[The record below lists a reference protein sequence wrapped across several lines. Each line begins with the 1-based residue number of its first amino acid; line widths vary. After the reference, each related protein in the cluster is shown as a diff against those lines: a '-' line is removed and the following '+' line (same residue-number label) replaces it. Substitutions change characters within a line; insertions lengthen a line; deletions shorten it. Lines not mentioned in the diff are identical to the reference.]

1 MLDARGKWVARI
13 AAHALDVGVAQ
24 VEACLVE
31 ASHIVNSFF
40 GADGQRHTKLVFT
53 RVPAPADGRPA
64 SVALVTDER
73 PALTGRAVYFARLD
87 PEKPVTSI
95 AIEVELT
102 FGTITE
108 GLAIDGLQ
116 QVLDTVVVPSLRAD
130 AYGWSKRVP
139 APASADFFAALGKCS
154 SSFAAAIG
162 GLRGGMELAKPG
174 DALRA
179 LGAGG
184 TADLSRAAEDSAVVH
199 ECEEVM
205 EDWCA
210 QTTRLLND
218 TDERHAEPED
228 TGPSTE
234 LTYWRTRMT
243 RLNSITEQ
251 LKLPA
256 CRAVVSVLGL
266 AKSRVLKR
274 WKALDNQVTDATNEA
289 KDNVKYL
296 STLEKY
302 IEPLYSGTPAS
313 ICDSLPALLT
323 NVRMMQAVARHY
335 NTEERMTALL
345 RKITNQMIH
354 NCRDFVTRDAGCW
367 EQPPE
372 QLVGR
377 LEACLRLHEA
387 YRAQYDSTR
396 AVAWRAS
403 IELTNGHAAGARV
416 HADARGAAGA
426 RPSPFDFNEQAIFG
440 RLELFSRRV
449 EKLIDMF
456 RTIHQFSELSNH
468 KIEGLDAVL
477 SNLFSVV
484 DELRRKPYDV
494 LNFTNNQFDRD
505 YLEFNA
511 NIHELESSLQGF
523 INHSFETTPTT
534 DHALSLLRQ
543 FQAIM
548 QRESLKDDLDS
559 KLALIFS
566 NFNAD
571 LEAVQRVYE
580 RQKSNPAAVRN
591 APPVAGN
598 IAWARQLLRRIE
610 APMRNFQANSTLMAT
625 REAKKITKVYNKVAR
640 TIIEFETLWHL
651 AWTKSIESSKIGL
664 NATLLVLHPA
674 DRRIYVNFDPEI
686 LQLLRETKSLLR
698 MGAEVPESAQAV
710 LLIEP
715 KLKAY
720 RSKLSHALGEY
731 EATVARISPVLVSIF
746 RPHLEQMEAAIA
758 PGLTLLTWSSMNID
772 MYLASVHASLFK
784 LNELVS
790 KADDIALNR
799 IGRNLH
805 IVRTMQLVHLPDEGS
820 GAGST
825 SPAHFVEMQRRRL
838 ADASIVLLA
847 KNDEVIEAVGDLV
860 AMIAGASVLHVPS
873 KPVQLAE
880 QAANAA
886 AGGAAQPAVQIDPV
900 ELERIRAHF
909 ADQIYEAMLAATYR
923 SLETLKDRIGTRA
936 SGGVLSVERPLF
948 DVNVNLAVPEIILS
962 PGLDE
967 IQEAVNKAS
976 RLVLDVSKQLAR
988 WGSAGAPVHERIAR
1002 DKEIVKVV
1010 LLLTSSLEG
1019 AKRGVLD
1026 FLVTFAKYEWLWK
1039 EEMGV
1044 AYAHF
1049 LESHPQLDDFEA
1061 ELKKYVAIEAEI
1073 AQIPPL
1079 HNIGAISLDT
1089 KPLKAAFQAEAGA
1102 WKAQYAKN
1110 LHSQAH
1116 AQLSRLTQWMH
1127 DMARNL
1133 RREVTDLDDVRFA
1146 VDNLQL
1152 VRSKEAALDSEFAP
1166 VEEMYAMLQRYNV
1179 HIPKEEVDVVTD
1191 LRYSWKKL
1199 KKIADE
1205 LQEHLGRM
1213 QAPFKKNLVRNVKLF
1228 VVDVFQFRN
1237 DFEATGPGVPG
1248 VAPQEAEE
1256 RLRRYQRLFEERE
1269 RKWDAYEAGERL
1281 FGLPVTEYPELVK
1294 TKQELQLLE
1303 KLYNLYGAVIST
1315 VGDYNE
1321 MLWADVPANLSAMV
1335 AKISDFQLAVRR
1347 MPKALREWDAF
1358 VELKRTIDTFLESL
1372 PLVQMLTH
1380 PGMRLRHWE
1389 SLCKVANVD
1398 LAVGSESFTLQA
1410 LLDADL
1416 LEYREDVE
1424 EIANAA
1430 VKELQI
1436 EEKLAGVST
1445 DWSDRTLSFSQFK
1458 ARGPI
1463 ILSGGATAE
1472 LMELLEEAQMVLGS
1486 MMASRY
1492 VAPFKED
1499 VQEWITKLST
1509 VSEIVESWVQ
1519 VQSMWMYLEAVFTSG
1534 DIAKQLPGESKRFQG
1549 IDKNWMKIMQKAN
1562 EQPIVVQYC
1571 YGNDVLQQLLP
1582 HLLEQ
1587 LEMCQK
1593 ALSGYL
1599 DQKRAAFPRFYFVSD
1614 PNLLE
1619 ILSQGSN
1626 PEAIQPHLQSVFD
1639 SIESVTFAR
1648 ADRSRIEVISSN
1660 DGQSVTLLKGCK
1672 AEGNIEDWLNAL
1684 LREMRDTIKAIVRA
1698 AADDCEVLTTT
1709 DLTNKY
1715 AAQVSLIAIQFKWTA
1730 DCEDALFRAK
1740 AEKGIMGQTNKK
1752 NQARLNELVAMN
1764 LQPDEA
1770 LRKFGKWTRRKI
1782 ETMITVDVHQRDVW
1796 EEIVKRKVR
1805 DTEDF
1810 EWQKQARFYWRY
1822 DLDYAMISVAD
1833 VDFKYCNEY
1842 LGVKERLV
1850 ITPLT
1855 DRCYITLAQALG
1867 MFLGGAPA
1875 GPAGTGKTETTK
1887 DMGCTLG
1894 KYVVVTNCSD
1904 QMDYRIMGNI
1914 LKGLAQSGCWGCFD
1928 EFNRIDLEVLSV
1940 VAQQVMSV
1948 LVAIREDRKTFQF
1961 TDGQVIALDKE
1972 VGFFITMNPGYA
1984 GRQELP
1990 ENLKSL
1996 FRGVTMMVPD
2006 REIIMKVKLI
2016 ACGYRDATLLA
2027 KKFNVLYKLCEEQL
2041 SKQAHYDFGL
2051 RNILA
2056 VLRTAGASKREQ
2068 QDKPELELLMRSL
2081 RDMNLSKFVAED
2093 VPLFMSTIED
2103 LFPGMHADKK
2113 KHPEVEEAIGAVVRS
2128 SGLQAH
2134 GAWLLK
2140 IVQVYEMALV
2150 RHSVMSVGPS
2160 GVGKTRLTETL
2171 HRALSSCAPSL
2182 DLPPMVGQPHRESR
2196 MNPKAITSPQMFG
2209 ALDVIANEWTEGIF
2223 AQLWRKA
2230 NKDKKNFTWI
2240 VLDGPV
2246 DAIWIENLNTVM
2258 DDNRILTLANN
2269 DRIPMLRPN
2278 VTLNFEVEDLRNA
2291 SPATVS
2297 RAGIIYISENDLGWA
2312 PYVASW
2318 CRNTEVAS
2326 FGQALRPLFE
2336 QYVDP
2341 LLDFIRKE
2349 CSQKMA
2355 CAPIALLQ
2363 SMCTLLDGLVPLLP
2377 NVETLSKQHVVR
2389 VFTYA
2394 LIWTVGAILENADR
2408 ARVDSFL
2415 REHALDLP
2423 PPGDVGGHDDTVYD
2437 YFVDEKT
2444 CEWAHWERRV
2454 PEWSYA
2460 GTDLASDFPTITIP
2474 TVDSVRTI
2482 FTLETSIRRGRAV
2495 LLIGGPGTA
2504 KTTSI
2509 LQVLAKQDQA
2519 KTLAKKVSF
2528 SAATTPLI
2536 FQKTIEGSVE
2546 KRQGKTFGPPGG
2558 KNMLV
2563 FVDDISMPQINSW
2576 GDQPTLEI
2584 VRQLVEQGGLYN
2596 LQKPGEIM
2604 QIVDLLV
2611 LGCMLQPGG
2620 GKQDIPNRAKRHFH
2634 LMNVP
2639 LPGPASIAQIFG
2651 SLVRIHFPD
2660 APVGDGARPIGDD
2673 VLALSRRLVELTV
2686 AVWDAVKAKMLPT
2699 PSKFHYI
2706 FNLRDLSR
2714 VFQGIFSCP
2723 VGEVLGSEAVLLQ
2736 LWRHEATRVFQD
2748 RLIDAADKA
2757 WFDASVSRLIE
2768 ERLGAARGLHKTPV
2782 AFFVDFLRP
2791 APEDAETGEALPPP
2805 KVYEPVPNGNF
2816 DVLREVIGGYMARF
2830 RESNKL
2836 QGVSLVLF
2844 DDALHHFM
2852 RISRIIRTARGSA
2865 LLVGVGGSGKQS
2877 LSRLASYMAEA
2888 TIAQITLTKQYNANN
2903 LLEDFKPLY
2912 RTAGVL
2918 NRSCSFIFTDKE
2930 IKEEDFLEYLNIFL
2944 NTGELPNLFARDEVD
2959 GILGE
2964 VARPYGDLHRGHEP
2978 TQDDLWAFF
2987 LKRVRANLHLVL
2999 CFSPVGAKF
3008 RERAQKFPGLINNC
3022 TIDWF
3027 LPWPQQAL
3035 IDVAASGFE
3044 GFTELQAVGEVRSA
3058 LIGHMAHIHNA
3069 VRDSTTEY
3077 FERYRR
3083 YAYVTPKSFLSF
3095 VGAYQDVYRKK
3106 VAHVEMLASNINTGL
3121 TKLVEAGEDV
3131 AKMKIELKEKEKGL
3145 VVAQEKSAVLLQEIT
3160 TNTAKAEKKKAEVQ
3174 GVKDVLAAEADVIA
3188 GQKADVERD
3197 LAAAQPALDEAEN
3210 ALKAINAK
3218 DIQLLKQLKSPPEI
3232 IRRIF
3237 DCVLILLGG
3246 DIVPCA
3252 LVKPKERF
3260 TLEASWS
3267 LALPMMGKSTF
3278 LEDIM
3283 HFDRDAINDETVE
3296 LLHPYISAEDFTY
3309 DDAKKAS
3316 GNVAGLCTW
3325 VRAMD
3330 MYTTIA
3336 KVVKPKMEQL
3346 RVAENK
3352 LKVANAKLAKA
3363 QGELDGVQ
3371 TELHSMQ
3378 IQFDDAMATKQRIQ
3392 DDADATQK
3400 RMDSANKLIN
3410 GLAGERDRWTNLS
3423 EYFADEIRRLTGD
3436 VALSCAFIEYVG
3448 PFNADFRETL
3458 LARFYTDCQQRHI
3471 PVTDALSVTKF
3482 MADESTIGDWA
3493 LEGLP
3498 SDELS
3503 VQNGIMV
3510 TRSSKWPLLIDPQ
3523 GQGLQWLKN
3532 REHVNGLKVTQLIEK
3547 KFRNHLEDAM
3557 SFGTPLVIENVEEE
3571 LDPIIDPVLDRQ
3583 VQRKGR
3589 ALVIVLA
3596 DKECEYSEAFKLFLT
3611 SKIAN
3616 PHFSPELCAQ
3626 LTVINFTVTM
3636 GGLEQQLLARTLQHE
3651 RAELEEQRQKLVED
3665 VNSNQK
3671 ILKQLEDDLLF
3682 RLANSTGNLLDDT
3695 ELMEVLNNTKTT
3707 SAEVKEKLANAAD
3720 TDKRINVAREEYRP
3734 VATRGSLLYFLI
3746 TDMANINPMYQ
3757 TSLTQFLGLFDASI
3771 VSSEK
3776 TANMLAS
3783 KRTGAI
3789 IEYMTF
3795 YVTCYVQR
3803 GLFEAH
3809 RLVWVLM
3816 LTMRIEGAAEQL
3828 APSYVQC
3835 LLKAGGA
3842 LDIKSERPKPCSW
3855 LPDASWLNLIQLG
3868 ATVSALRDV
3877 CDSFVRNDGL
3887 WKAWYDEDAPETA
3900 KVPEYEERLSAF
3912 EKLLVV
3918 RCVREDRTL
3927 LSVSAY
3933 ITESLGQR
3941 YMDSRPLDLR
3951 ATEEEASH
3959 KTPLI
3964 ALLSQGADPTGVI
3977 MELAKKKK
3985 KQVQSISMGQG
3996 QEPAARKLIQ
4006 IGTSVGSWVMLQNCH
4021 LGLKFMVEIEQTI
4034 LKMDEQVNAAF
4045 RLWVTCEPHPKFP
4058 IGLLQ
4063 LSIKIT
4069 NEAPAGIRAGLKG
4082 SYAWLNQDVLDA
4094 VSQPQWKTMLFALCF
4109 MHTVVQERRKFGPL
4123 GFNVPYEFN
4132 QSDLSASVQFM
4143 QNHLNDVETKKRPV
4157 DWTVVNYMVC
4167 EVQYGGR
4174 ITDDWDR
4181 RLFNT
4186 YGIAWLTSRILQP
4199 TFSFYELGSLRYAI
4213 PTGNMGDI
4221 DTFRR
4226 YIEAMPLIDNPEVFG
4241 LHTNADLAYRTMQT
4255 NVVLETILDV
4265 QPKESGGGGGLTREE
4280 IVLRQAEDLQVKLPA
4295 DFKRDVVN
4303 AQIKAIGGMSR
4314 PLNICLSQEVDRLQR
4329 VIGIVR
4335 RMIINLKLA
4344 IAGTIVMSAEL
4355 SQMLDALFMARVP
4368 AFWQNVSQLIM
4379 PNIGL
4384 WWVNILSRNEQ
4395 LVHWLQSNRP
4405 HAFWLTGFFNPQGFL
4420 TANRQEVC
4428 RRHAKENW
4436 ALDDM
4441 VDASEVL
4448 KSEKDDLRRGPEEG
4462 VYIYGLFL
4470 DGCKWDK
4477 GKDRLVDSDP
4487 KVLYAQLPVIHIGAV
4502 LGVNKRFSPNEVYSC
4517 PLYKTPKRTG
4527 LNFVTAIELRTD
4539 EPPFKWV
4546 LRGVCLLCSKD

>member
-1 MLDARGKWVARI
+1 MGDARQKWIVKAVSHAFDIPNSTVEECIRDQSTQALLTGFFGGEPTGATRIIFYRQKRDRVGNGGEAYENGGPEELFVTSGDTDRLKSRAIFFVRVCEKAVSASTVDTDLNCGIIEGLPVANMRSLVTEVYTPVLTAGFAAWDKKMSAEAKDDMYGVLDRFSSLLGDVIDSLANGLELKKPSAGITITDGEVAKAAADQRYI
-13 AAHALDVGVAQ
+13 AAY
-24 VEACLVE
+24 EE
-31 ASHIVNSFF
+31 IV
-40 GADGQRHTKLVFT
+40 
-53 RVPAPADGRPA
+53 
-64 SVALVTDER
+64 
-73 PALTGRAVYFARLD
+73 
-87 PEKPVTSI
+87 
-95 AIEVELT
+95 
-102 FGTITE
+102 
-108 GLAIDGLQ
+108 
-116 QVLDTVVVPSLRAD
+116 
-130 AYGWSKRVP
+130 
-139 APASADFFAALGKCS
+139 
-154 SSFAAAIG
+154 
-162 GLRGGMELAKPG
+162 
-174 DALRA
+174 
-179 LGAGG
+179 
-184 TADLSRAAEDSAVVH
+184 
-199 ECEEVM
+199 
-205 EDWCA
+205 EDWCN
-210 QTTRLLND
+210 QVDRLLAE
-218 TDERHAEPED
+218 TDDNRNEPD
-228 TGPSTE
+228 DAGPSTE
-234 LTYWRTRMT
+234 LEYWRSRMGKF
-243 RLNSITEQ
+243 NSITEQ
-251 LKLPA
+251 LKQPA
-256 CRAVVSVLGL
+256 CKLPLAVLGL
-266 AKSRVLKR
+266 AKARVMKR
-274 WKALDNQVTDATNEA
+274 WRTLDNAITDATNEA

-302 IEPLYSGTPAS
+302 IEPLYTGDPHTIIDA
-313 ICDSLPALLT
+313 LPGLLNNT
-323 NVRMMQAVARHY
+323 RMMLTIARY
-335 NTEERMTALL
+335 YSTRERMSLL
-345 RKITNQMIH
+345 FRKVTNQMIA
-354 NCRDFVTRDAGCW
+354 NCREHVMAGGILW
-367 EQPPE
+367 SQPTHE
-372 QLVGR
+372 LIAR
-377 LEACLRLHEA
+377 LDACLTLHEN
-387 YRAQYDSTR
+387 YLEQYHATR
-396 AVAWRAS
+396 AKL
-403 IELTNGHAAGARV
+403 EET
-416 HADARGAAGA
+416 
-426 RPSPFDFNEQAIFG
+426 PSGKQFDFDVPKIFG
-440 RLELFSRRV
+440 KFELFQRRID
-449 EKLIDMF
+449 KLIEMF
-456 RTIHQFSELSNH
+456 RIFDQFSALARHNVEGMDGFISNFFGIMEEF
-468 KIEGLDAVL
+468 K
-477 SNLFSVV
+477 
-484 DELRRKPYDV
+484 RKPYD
-494 LNFTNNQFDRD
+494 LLDFTNNQFDRD
-505 YLEFNA
+505 YLEFSA

-523 INHSFETTPTT
+523 INQSFESISSTEN
-534 DHALSLLRQ
+534 ALMLLKQ
-543 FQAIM
+543 FQLIM
-548 QRESLKDDLDS
+548 QRPSLREDLDS
-559 KLALIFS
+559 KLTLIFH
-566 NFNAD
+566 NYTID
-571 LEAVQRVYE
+571 LETVQRLYE
-580 RQKSNPAAVRN
+580 KQKSSTPAVRN
-591 APPVAGN
+591 MPPVSAN
-598 IAWARQLLRRIE
+598 VAWARQLMRRIE
-610 APMRNFQANSTLMAT
+610 VPMHKFQANSALMQA
-625 REAKKITKVYNKVAR
+625 REAKKITKTYNKIAR
-640 TIIEFETLWHL
+640 TIIEFETLWKL
-651 AWTKSIESSKIGL
+651 AWAKGIDSARAGL
-664 NATLLVLHPA
+664 HATLLVRHPNNNKLYA
-674 DRRIYVNFDPEI
+674 NFDPEI
-686 LQLLRETKSLLR
+686 LQLLRETKCLMR
-698 MGAEVPESAQAV
+698 MGEDVPEAARMV
-710 LLIEP
+710 LLQED
-715 KLKAY
+715 KLKSY
-720 RSKLSHALGEY
+720 YNKLSYALGEY
-731 EATVARISPVLVSIF
+731 EALNARLHPLTHPLLK
-746 RPHLEQMEAAIA
+746 PHLADMDAVLQ
-758 PGLTLLTWSSMNID
+758 PGMVTLTWTSMNID
-772 MYLASVHASLFK
+772 GYVHSIHAALFK
-784 LNELVS
+784 LNDLVNKIHDLVHNRIDRNVHLIS
-790 KADDIALNR
+790 DLDLVDLKADESFTLDRFVSAQEKHMKELTVVMRSKSMEVEAAVTDLI
-799 IGRNLH
+799 
-805 IVRTMQLVHLPDEGS
+805 HLIQAFPREHVQAEVPD
-820 GAGST
+820 
-825 SPAHFVEMQRRRL
+825 
-838 ADASIVLLA
+838 
-847 KNDEVIEAVGDLV
+847 DEVRKV
-860 AMIAGASVLHVPS
+860 
-873 KPVQLAE
+873 
-880 QAANAA
+880 
-886 AGGAAQPAVQIDPV
+886 
-900 ELERIRAHF
+900 RAHF
-909 ADQIYEAMLAATYR
+909 AGKLYEAVLHATSHSLNKVKDRVGSRTSGGFLYLERPFFDVQVELDIPEVVMNPPLDDIQLAIYKCSKAILACSKSVPIWASEVMSGEPMYEMVSKDRDIVR
-923 SLETLKDRIGTRA
+923 SL
-936 SGGVLSVERPLF
+936 
-948 DVNVNLAVPEIILS
+948 
-962 PGLDE
+962 
-967 IQEAVNKAS
+967 
-976 RLVLDVSKQLAR
+976 
-988 WGSAGAPVHERIAR
+988 
-1002 DKEIVKVV
+1002 
-1010 LLLTSSLEG
+1010 LLLRGSIEG
-1019 AKRGVLD
+1019 AKRQVHDYLQA
-1026 FLVTFAKYEWLWK
+1026 FTKYDWLWK
-1039 EEMGV
+1039 GNMQQ
-1044 AYAHF
+1044 AYEAF
-1049 LESHPQLDDFEA
+1049 MAKDPSLEDFEL
-1061 ELKKYVAIEAEI
+1061 ELKRYVDVEAEI
-1073 AQIPPL
+1073 TKIAPV
-1079 HNIGAISLDT
+1079 HNIGALSLET
-1089 KPLKAAFQAEAGA
+1089 GPLKSSLMSEANA
-1102 WKAQYAKN
+1102 WKAQYAQN
-1110 LHSQAH
+1110 LHRQARTELDRISQW
-1116 AQLSRLTQWMH
+1116 LH
-1127 DMARNL
+1127 DMNRNL
-1133 RREVTDLDDVRFA
+1133 KREVNDLDDVRSA
-1146 VDNLQL
+1146 VTYLEQL
-1152 VRSKEAALDSEFAP
+1152 RDKEANLDAEYGP
-1166 VEEMYAMLQRYNV
+1166 VEDMYALLARYDV
-1179 HIPKEEVDVVTD
+1179 PVPKEETDIVTD

-1199 KKIADE
+1199 KKLAGD
-1205 LQEHLGRM
+1205 LQEHLSQM
-1213 QAPFKKNLVRNVKLF
+1213 QAPFKKNLVRNIKLF
-1228 VVDVFQFRN
+1228 VVDVIQFRN
-1237 DFEATGPGVPG
+1237 DFEANGPMVPG
-1248 VAPQEAEE
+1248 VAPMEADE
-1256 RLRRYQRLFEERE
+1256 RLRKFQRLFEERE
-1269 RKWDAYEAGERL
+1269 RKWTAYSEGQKL

-1303 KLYNLYGAVIST
+1303 KLYGLYTEVINT
-1315 VGDYNE
+1315 VSDFKE
-1321 MLWADVPANLSAMV
+1321 VLWADVKDELDMMTT
-1335 AKISDFQLAVRR
+1335 KISEFQNGCKK

-1358 VELKRTIDTFLESL
+1358 IEMKKTIDDFLESL
-1372 PLVQMLTH
+1372 PMVQDLTH
-1380 PGMRLRHWE
+1380 QGMRDRHWTALE
-1389 SLCKVANVD
+1389 KVCGQELPVH
-1398 LAVGSESFTLQA
+1398 SETFKLSG
-1410 LLDADL
+1410 LLDANL
-1416 LEYREDVE
+1416 LEFREDVE
-1424 EIANAA
+1424 EIANSA

-1436 EEKLAGVST
+1436 EEKLAGIAS
-1445 DWSDRTLSFSQFK
+1445 DWSDKTLQFSAFK
-1458 ARGPI
+1458 TRGNI
-1463 ILSGGATAE
+1463 ILNGGATAE

-1486 MMASRY
+1486 LMASRY

-1509 VSEIVESWVQ
+1509 VSEILESWVQ

-1549 IDKNWMKIMQKAN
+1549 IDKNWVKIMSKAN

-1639 SIESVTFAR
+1639 SIEYVEFHKQERTQIQTIFSGVGESIVL
-1648 ADRSRIEVISSN
+1648 RSRV
-1660 DGQSVTLLKGCK
+1660 K

-1684 LREMRDTIKAIVRA
+1684 LREMQNSLRAIVREA
-1698 AADDCEVLTTT
+1698 AGDCEVLDTA
-1709 DLTNKY
+1709 DLTHKY
-1715 AAQVSLIAIQFKWTA
+1715 QAQVSLIAIQFKWTA

-1752 NQARLNELVAMN
+1752 NQARLNDLVAMN
-1764 LQPDEA
+1764 MLKDDD

-1822 DLDYAMISVAD
+1822 DMDYAMISVAD

-2006 REIIMKVKLI
+2006 REIIMKVKLT

-4213 PTGNMGDI
+4213 PTGA
-4221 DTFRR
+4221 R
-4226 YIEAMPLIDNPEVFG
+4226 A
-4241 LHTNADLAYRTMQT
+4241 
-4255 NVVLETILDV
+4255 
-4265 QPKESGGGGGLTREE
+4265 
-4280 IVLRQAEDLQVKLPA
+4280 
-4295 DFKRDVVN
+4295 
-4303 AQIKAIGGMSR
+4303 
-4314 PLNICLSQEVDRLQR
+4314 
-4329 VIGIVR
+4329 VR
-4335 RMIINLKLA
+4335 RA
-4344 IAGTIVMSAEL
+4344 PRAGRASADARPAAPRAHFTI
-4355 SQMLDALFMARVP
+4355 R
-4368 AFWQNVSQLIM
+4368 
-4379 PNIGL
+4379 
-4384 WWVNILSRNEQ
+4384 
-4395 LVHWLQSNRP
+4395 
-4405 HAFWLTGFFNPQGFL
+4405 
-4420 TANRQEVC
+4420 RQ
-4428 RRHAKENW
+4428 H
-4436 ALDDM
+4436 
-4441 VDASEVL
+4441 
-4448 KSEKDDLRRGPEEG
+4448 G
-4462 VYIYGLFL
+4462 
-4470 DGCKWDK
+4470 
-4477 GKDRLVDSDP
+4477 
-4487 KVLYAQLPVIHIGAV
+4487 
-4502 LGVNKRFSPNEVYSC
+4502 
-4517 PLYKTPKRTG
+4517 
-4527 LNFVTAIELRTD
+4527 
-4539 EPPFKWV
+4539 
-4546 LRGVCLLCSKD
+4546 